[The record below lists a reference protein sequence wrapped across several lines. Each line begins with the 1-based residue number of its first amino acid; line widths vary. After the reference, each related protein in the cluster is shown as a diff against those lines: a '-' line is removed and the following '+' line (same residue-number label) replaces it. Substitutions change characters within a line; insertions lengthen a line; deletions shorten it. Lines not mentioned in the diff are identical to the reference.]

1 MRWLSIL
8 AVLGCLAV
16 AGCGSNTDTRSDDN
30 RFGGFYGGVSGGMQ

>member
-8 AVLGCLAV
+8 VVLACLAV
-16 AGCGSNTDTRSDDN
+16 TGCANTDTRSDDN